1 MMRIA
6 IAGGGGFAYILA
18 GEIAQ
23 TANALL
29 VLSNRVS
36 SNSSTNMPENSFTLS
51 LAFTPVV

>member
-29 VLSNRVS
+29 VLSTRVS
-36 SNSSTNMPENSFTLS
+36 TRQATKHYPISIPSYSNLTST
-51 LAFTPVV
+51 

>member
-23 TANALL
+23 TANAVL
-29 VLSNRVS
+29 VLSTRVS
-36 SNSSTNMPENSFTLS
+36 SKQAKKALSHPHPHPIST
-51 LAFTPVV
+51 

>member
-23 TANALL
+23 TANAVL
-29 VLSNRVS
+29 VLSRRVS
-36 SNSSTNMPENSFTLS
+36 SNQASTIPSPSHFNLIQPNPTR
-51 LAFTPVV
+51 